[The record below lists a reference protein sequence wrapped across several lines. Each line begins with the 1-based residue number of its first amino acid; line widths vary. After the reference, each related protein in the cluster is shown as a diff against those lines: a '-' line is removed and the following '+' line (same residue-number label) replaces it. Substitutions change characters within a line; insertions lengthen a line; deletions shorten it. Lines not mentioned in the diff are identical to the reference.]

1 MTARTLLLTAFAL
14 VAFAANSLLCRAA
27 LLHGGIGP
35 LRFTYERLASGAL
48 TLLVLRWIVVGARR
62 RSFMLRLDEWPPMRR
77 DLWSPLALA
86 AYAIPFSLAYV
97 TLGAGTGAL
106 LLFGAVQLTMIGV
119 GLARG
124 ERPRPSEW
132 IGMALA
138 LAGLVLLVLPGI
150 TAPPPG
156 SAALMVVAGAAWG
169 VYSLRGRGETDP
181 LARTGLNFV
190 PAAAL
195 AFFVMSPGEG
205 LERGWPAGT
214 WLAIASG
221 AITSGLGYVA
231 WYAALPGLTRAR
243 AGIVQLAVP
252 AVAALGGVAF
262 LGERV
267 SARLLVAAGLILGG
281 VGLAIAAHAA
291 LAARPA
297 TKAGAADAATTGRA
311 GT

>member
-1 MTARTLLLTAFAL
+1 VNARTLALTLFAL

-35 LRFTYERLASGAL
+35 LRFTYERLSSGAL
-48 TLLVLRWIVVGARR
+48 TLLLLRWIVVGVHN
-62 RSFMLRLDEWPPMRR
+62 RSFMLRPGAWPPIRR

-97 TLGAGTGAL
+97 KLGAGTGAL

-124 ERPRPSEW
+124 ERPRPAEW
-132 IGMALA
+132 AGMALA

-150 TAPPPG
+150 AAPSPG
-156 SAALMVVAGAAWG
+156 AAALMVTAGAAWG

-181 LARTGLNFV
+181 LARTGLNFLGATV
-190 PAAAL
+190 L
-195 AFFVMSPGEG
+195 AFFVASSGEG
-205 LERGWPAGT
+205 PVRGWPPGA

-231 WYAALPGLTRAR
+231 WYAALRGLTRAR

-267 SARLLVAAGLILGG
+267 SARLLVAAALILGG

-291 LAARPA
+291 LSARPA
-297 TKAGAADAATTGRA
+297 ATADAANTGRA